1 MFNPANTVKV
11 HSMKTKTTR
20 LSKSARRMVHG
31 FAITMATFFATTM
44 FANQLQA
51 ATSLTLIADR
61 AKIVRIAGEVS
72 SVIVGN
78 PSFADVSVQK
88 KFLIIH
94 GRNFGQ
100 TNILILDENGE
111 TLADL
116 NVTIVK
122 GPDRNISV
130 YRGGQKSSYAC
141 APKCESTLQVGDSKA
156 YFDGVNKAISTKMGL
171 ARAAGKLTTK

>member
-1 MFNPANTVKV
+1 M
-11 HSMKTKTTR
+11 S
-20 LSKSARRMVHG
+20 LSVMPIKRSYCFGSKFRALALSIALAGLSASLSAK
-31 FAITMATFFATTM
+31 AI
-44 FANQLQA
+44 A
-51 ATSLTLIADR
+51 ASSLTLVADR
-61 AKIVRIAGEVS
+61 AKIIRIAGEVR

-88 KFLIIH
+88 KFIIIH

-100 TNILILDENGE
+100 TNILALDEDGN

-130 YRGGQKSSYAC
+130 YRAGQKASYAC
-141 APKCESTLQVGDSKA
+141 APKCESTLQVGDSET
-156 YFDGVNKAISTKMGL
+156 YFATVKKSIESKMEL
-171 ARAAGKLTTK
+171 AKRAGQLTAK

>member
-1 MFNPANTVKV
+1 MSLSVKP
-11 HSMKTKTTR
+11 KTA
-20 LSKSARRMVHG
+20 S
-31 FAITMATFFATTM
+31 TFFNRKLQALALTLCIAGATASMT
-44 FANQLQA
+44 ATVSA
-51 ATSLTLIADR
+51 ATSLTIVADR
-61 AKIVRIAGEVS
+61 AKIVRIAGDVA

-100 TNILILDENGE
+100 TNILVLNEDGE

-116 NVTIVK
+116 EVTIVK

-130 YRGGQKSSYAC
+130 YSGGARASYAC
-141 APKCESTLQVGDSKA
+141 APKCESTLQVGDSNA
-156 YFDGVNKAISTKMGL
+156 YFDSVKKSIETKMGL
-171 ARAAGKLTTK
+171 AQRAGQLTAK